1 MLNTYLLV
9 GISQAGHLGQAKQYT
24 INVFEPNVTI
34 PATELTKHIL
44 RHANHLK
51 NHVDEPFATLP
62 APLAATAFLTSASQH
77 KHPQPRS
84 SGGRT
89 PFDK

>member
-1 MLNTYLLV
+1 MLNTFLLV
-9 GISQAGHLGQAKQYT
+9 GISQAGHLGQAKQCT
-24 INVFEPNVTI
+24 INVFEPNVTL

-44 RHANHLK
+44 RHANHLN
-51 NHVDEPFATLP
+51 NHVGEPVATLP
-62 APLAATAFLTSASQH
+62 ALLAPSAFLTSASQH
-77 KHPQPRS
+77 KHPQPRP